1 MTRDCGMLRRLVCRP
16 NQVTYGK
23 TVRVGDSY
31 KVVDSNRNA
40 FVLIGV
46 RLQLS
51 RTVLQSLFIPELM
64 KPQSI

>member
-1 MTRDCGMLRRLVCRP
+1 MQAKP
-16 NQVTYGK
+16 GK

-46 RLQLS
+46 RLQLLS